1 MATFAFN
8 NQSVGTAYV
17 VLEIIP
23 NSQQIIPAI
32 TPKYISGSVYSNFTG
47 DITRDM
53 IVEDDYKLGIVV
65 PEGNSSFDF
74 DPRLTIPLSESIIRG
89 AGECDLEFVV
99 GATGVAISV
108 EELNHSRTPL
118 PEVPGG
124 STPPAGYN
132 NQYSFFLD
140 QTGAGVADKEFFSR
154 ANTPA
159 LNLTDDFTLSIWVK
173 AYIADPPD
181 DSKIFDNA
189 TGGNGFLMYHDDIGS
204 GKWNFELRNSTGPGS
219 GVYRIRST
227 STPVD
232 NTWTHL
238 AGTFKNGTGKIYV
251 NSVLETTT
259 NIGIATIGQNT
270 TAEVR
275 IGANDSSTIG
285 SIQAYSGS
293 LQNCS
298 LWNTEF
304 DQNDINELFNGG
316 APKDLNTHTKSA
328 NGVAWWQIGGDGTGD
343 NWNGVNTWTISNS
356 FTGGANFDMSSQG
369 NMTLASRVSDVP
381 S

>member
-1 MATFAFN
+1 MPTFTFN
-8 NQSVGTAYV
+8 NQSEGTSYV
-17 VLEIIP
+17 VLDPLFGIDP
-23 NSQQIIPAI
+23 VPSS
-32 TPKYISGSVYSNFTG
+32 TSKYFSGATFTSFSNISRD
-47 DITRDM
+47 DI
-53 IVEDDYKLGIVV
+53 VVNDYKLGIVI
-65 PEGNSSFDF
+65 PQGNSSFEF
-74 DPRLTIPLSESIIRG
+74 TPSTSIPIPDVIIRG
-89 AGECDLEFVV
+89 AGDCSVTYVD
-99 GATGVAISV
+99 GATTINITP
-108 EELNHSRTPL
+108 EELNQSIIS
-118 PEVPGG
+118 GG
-124 STPPAGYN
+124 PTPPAGYN
-132 NQYSFFLD
+132 NQYSFFFD
-140 QTGAGVADKEFFSR
+140 QTGATVGDKEFFSR
-154 ANTPA
+154 ANTPS
-159 LNLTDDFTLSIWVK
+159 LNLTNDFTLSIWAK

-189 TGGNGFLMYHDDIGS
+189 TGGNGFLLYHDDIGS

-227 STPVD
+227 STPVP

-238 AGTFKNGTGKIYV
+238 AGTFKNGIGKIYV
-251 NSVLETTT
+251 NGVLETTT

-275 IGANDSSTIG
+275 IGANDSNTIG

-304 DQNDINELFNGG
+304 DQSDIDELYDNG
-316 APKDLNTHTKSA
+316 PQDLNNHTKST

-343 NWNGVNTWTISNS
+343 NWDGINTWTISNS
-356 FTGGANFDMSSQG
+356 FTGGVNYDMSSQG
-369 NMTLASRVSDVP
+369 NMVFASRVSDVP